1 MKRHIKSL
9 ILILMLILSSCFL
22 FSCNNDDGEATDK
35 VDNGKAVTL
44 NVYNWGEYISDG
56 FQGSLDVNK
65 AFEEY
70 YYEKFGVKV
79 NVNYTTYATNE
90 DMYSKLW

>member
-1 MKRHIKSL
+1 MKMTKVL
-9 ILILMLILSSCFL
+9 VLMLAALFLCFPLASCGK
-22 FSCNNDDGEATDK
+22 NDDNPTQTTK
-35 VDNGKAVTL
+35 TITL

-56 FQGSLDVNK
+56 SMESLNVND

-70 YYEKFGVKV
+70 YYEKYGVRV

-90 DMYSKLW
+90 DM